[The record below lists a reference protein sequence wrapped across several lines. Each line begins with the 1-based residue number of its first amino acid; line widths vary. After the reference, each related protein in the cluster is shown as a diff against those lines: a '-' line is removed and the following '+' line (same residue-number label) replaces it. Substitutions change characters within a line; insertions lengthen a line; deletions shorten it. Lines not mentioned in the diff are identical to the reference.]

1 VSTWATCKAK
11 RVVFVSL
18 PCYTRMKGFK
28 TPSPGR
34 KPAANPTSSNSSKGG
49 SRRSTPAPDSTIPPS
64 RSTQFVQMVGDWRD
78 LHDSSAR
85 IAQEIVNLRGEAV
98 HLTSTRVDEAL
109 GAAVKPSRMLAQTY
123 EKLAAS
129 VKLLDEKQKEMVQK
143 LEGVTSLALERETAI
158 EGAATTN
165 EAAEEWGD
173 WPWDDAYIKLL
184 TAQLKQQTL
193 LELCAAE
200 TLSMR
205 KQGAYDV
212 DVDDE
217 RITIDS
223 DTAATLLA
231 CWAAMPYL
239 PASSLDLLLR

>member
-1 VSTWATCKAK
+1 
-11 RVVFVSL
+11 
-18 PCYTRMKGFK
+18 
-28 TPSPGR
+28 
-34 KPAANPTSSNSSKGG
+34 
-49 SRRSTPAPDSTIPPS
+49 
-64 RSTQFVQMVGDWRD
+64 MVGDWRD

-123 EKLAAS
+123 ETLAAS

-143 LEGVTSLALERETAI
+143 LEGVTSLALERETVIVI
-158 EGAATTN
+158 EGAAAN
-165 EAAEEWGD
+165 EAVEEWGD

-205 KQGAYDV
+205 KQGAG
-212 DVDDE
+212 DVDDDD

-223 DTAATLLA
+223 DNAATLLA
-231 CWAAMPYL
+231 CWAASPYL
-239 PASSLDLLLR
+239 PSSSLDLLLR

>member
-1 VSTWATCKAK
+1 
-11 RVVFVSL
+11 
-18 PCYTRMKGFK
+18 
-28 TPSPGR
+28 
-34 KPAANPTSSNSSKGG
+34 
-49 SRRSTPAPDSTIPPS
+49 
-64 RSTQFVQMVGDWRD
+64 MVGDWRD

-123 EKLAAS
+123 EKLAVS

-165 EAAEEWGD
+165 EAADEWGD
-173 WPWDDAYIKLL
+173 WPWADAYIKLL

-205 KQGAYDV
+205 KQGAYDG

-239 PASSLDLLLR
+239 PASSLALLLR

>member
-1 VSTWATCKAK
+1 MQPP
-11 RVVFVSL
+11 L
-18 PCYTRMKGFK
+18 LHEMKGFK

-34 KPAANPTSSNSSKGG
+34 KPPATPGSSNSNKGG
-49 SRRSTPAPDSTIPPS
+49 SKRGTPAASESSLPTS
-64 RSTQFVQMVGDWRD
+64 RAAQFLQMVGDWRD

-98 HLTSTRVDEAL
+98 HLTSTRVNEAL

-123 EKLAAS
+123 ETLAAS

-143 LEGVTSLALERETAI
+143 LEGVTSLASERETMI
-158 EGAATTN
+158 EGAAAN

-205 KQGAYDV
+205 KGAG
-212 DVDDE
+212 DVDDDDD

-223 DTAATLLA
+223 DNAATLLA
-231 CWAAMPYL
+231 CWAASPYL
-239 PASSLDLLLR
+239 PSSSLDLILR